1 MQNGRAMEVPW
12 ESLAASAVGGGSNT
26 LAGADLDIGLR
37 VARCRGAH
45 PLLDLPG
52 HGQEGLFDIAGVLGG
67 GLEEWDSEAVG
78 EFLMRLLAAC
88 PSFLKA
94 YPLRQ
99 QMTWPSRTPHRTLGT
114 KAQRSRQTK
123 DQHHSEGRRGACIRT
138 LATVYS
144 TTFLSAISLLLPTSN
159 LLTPSVA

>member
-1 MQNGRAMEVPW
+1 M
-12 ESLAASAVGGGSNT
+12 
-26 LAGADLDIGLR
+26 AGADLDIGLR
-37 VARCRGAH
+37 VARRCGAH

-88 PSFLKA
+88 LSFLKA

-99 QMTWPSRTPHRTLGT
+99 QMSWPSCMPDRAWG
-114 KAQRSRQTK
+114 K
-123 DQHHSEGRRGACIRT
+123 E
-138 LATVYS
+138 V
-144 TTFLSAISLLLPTSN
+144 
-159 LLTPSVA
+159 